1 MDHHII
7 NPIKMPK
14 SPGDTRARADD
25 VETGRCKPSHD
36 APSSSAIDDSERDR
50 TLADELNE
58 FIIPPL
64 LCRPLVITSTLPLV
78 PAAIALTRTLRRH
91 VREAQGFGLAVLSVA
106 LVASSVAH
114 WSSPK
119 WKSTFRFVDLGVVAT
134 SVAYGS
140 WCAGTVVNGMYAMTW
155 WIGMGIVGVVFTAN
169 EIGYYRALQRF
180 REMKTSS
187 KRMRWTCVR
196 TVWTHL
202 VAAHLMSNVCACM
215 IAYGLGEDAA
225 LRV

>member
-1 MDHHII
+1 MRVE
-7 NPIKMPK
+7 P
-14 SPGDTRARADD
+14 SSQTRARADD
-25 VETGRCKPSHD
+25 VEIGRCKPSDD
-36 APSSSAIDDSERDR
+36 APSSSSHADSEPER
-50 TLADELNE
+50 TLTEELNE

-64 LCRPLVITSTLPLV
+64 LCRPLVFTSTLPLV

-91 VREAQGFGLAVLSVA
+91 VREAHGFGLAVLSVA

-119 WKSTFRFVDLGVVAT
+119 WKSMFRFVDLGVVAT
-134 SVAYGS
+134 SVVYGS
-140 WCAGTVVNGMYAMTW
+140 WCAGTVVNRMYAMTW

-169 EIGYYRALQRF
+169 EIGYYRALMRF
-180 REMKTSS
+180 REMKMSTR
-187 KRMRWTCVR
+187 RMRWTCVR

-215 IAYGLGEDAA
+215 IAYGLGEDAG
-225 LRV
+225 RG